1 MVESLSIYDVMN
13 MVSNKVFSLSQVD
26 SGFPN
31 VSLEKLG
38 STFITKFRD
47 VLVRPKARQS
57 THRSR
62 FFRFYT
68 IKVDRPRVEDHHESY
83 RSKFSACDG
92 ISRIFK
98 TISITFC
105 YSEVIY
111 A

>member
-57 THRSR
+57 THRSIQIL
-62 FFRFYT
+62 YH
-68 IKVDRPRVEDHHESY
+68 K
-83 RSKFSACDG
+83 
-92 ISRIFK
+92 SRQ
-98 TISITFC
+98 TPGRR
-105 YSEVIY
+105 
-111 A
+111 